1 MPRSSTDVHITK
13 DNVICMFHDP
23 SLDRT
28 TDGHGLIQD
37 QNWYGQVE
45 HVRTNQEPVQQI
57 PRFEQLCDLMMRPDC
72 RHVKANI
79 DIKPENDPERL
90 FQLLGKLVRN
100 YPNWETDLAPR
111 ILLGLW
117 HPKFISFAV
126 KYVPELT
133 RMHIGGSPSVARQYF
148 WKYVEGF
155 SMHFPCLMAPEGQ
168 AFLRDA
174 KAAGKKVTVWT
185 VNLPDE
191 MVESAR
197 WGVDAV
203 LTDNTAL
210 FHRLRQDL
218 QKDFVK
224 TERKYVSPVWAW
236 SRWRY
241 YSWPIWVVQTTR
253 LAVFEVRAQQPFGFT
268 PEQRK
273 MLEAYDEQQ
282 TTGTTD

>member
-1 MPRSSTDVHITK
+1 
-13 DNVICMFHDP
+13 MFHDP
-23 SLDRT
+23 SLERT

-37 QNWYGQVE
+37 QNWYGGVE
-45 HVRTNQEPVQQI
+45 LVRTTQAPVQQI
-57 PRFEQLCDLMMRPDC
+57 PRFEQLCDLMMRPGC

-90 FQLLGKLVRN
+90 FKLMGELVRK
-100 YPNWETDLAPR
+100 YPNWEEDLAPR

-117 HPKFISFAV
+117 HPKFIPFAV
-126 KYVPELT
+126 QYVPELT

-148 WKYVEGF
+148 WPWVDGF
-155 SMHFPCLMAPEGQ
+155 SMRFTSLMPAEGQ

-191 MVESAR
+191 MVEAAR

-203 LTDNTAL
+203 LTDNTAT
-210 FHRLRQDL
+210 FHRLREDL
-218 QKDFVK
+218 QNDFVA
-224 TERKYVSPVWAW
+224 TERKYVSPLFAW

-241 YSWPIWVVQTTR
+241 YSWPAWVLQTTG
-253 LAVFEVRAQQPFGFT
+253 LAVLEMRAKQPFAFT
-268 PEQRK
+268 PEQVKTLDSFQSQDKGRI
-273 MLEAYDEQQ
+273 
-282 TTGTTD
+282 